1 MENRYIALVRGSSA
15 IFPRGYLWLI
25 PVWYAVAAAA
35 MEIKGQMPSWYCD
48 FALGALLLATL
59 TLVAVLSTLRS
70 NAFLADE
77 SGIWLGLRAGARRR
91 GRRRRQNRLL
101 PWPEVMRIRIAS
113 RRYGARLE
121 IFLPDGTDSGRG
133 HAAWR
138 AVAAVVTLLIPLAYL
153 FRMPGIL
160 RARSGLRYRIP
171 LYDVTPEQLRL
182 GLAPMVPPGVAIAVV
197 PRWRTRAMRRLRRS
211 RLATAA

>member
-1 MENRYIALVRGSSA
+1 M
-15 IFPRGYLWLI
+15 WLI
-25 PVWYAVAAAA
+25 PAWYAVIAIA
-35 MEIKGQMPSWYCD
+35 MEIKGHMPPWYCD
-48 FALGALLLATL
+48 FALGALLLATF

-70 NAFLADE
+70 NAFLADDN
-77 SGIWLGLRAGARRR
+77 GIWLGLRAGARRR

-101 PWPEVMRIRIAS
+101 PWPEVMRIRIVS

-121 IFLPDGTDSGRG
+121 IFLPEGTDTGRG
-133 HAAWR
+133 HAPWR
-138 AVAAVVTLLIPLAYL
+138 VIAAVVTLAIPLAYL

-160 RARSGLRYRIP
+160 RAGSGLRYRIP

-182 GLAPMVPPGVAIAVV
+182 GLAPMVPPNVAIAVL